1 MTVASTAL
9 ARAEGRRS
17 GRCGGEEL
25 LSEVS
30 VSGVVGTCAGRV
42 FGGGGRGHIPHKL
55 PYPDRIYRHYDKFGA
70 RCCQT
75 TRKRTRKGAPANDS
89 HPPSL
94 RRPRGGRSERR

>member
-30 VSGVVGTCAGRV
+30 VSGVVGICAGACSEQAGAAR
-42 FGGGGRGHIPHKL
+42 FRIN
-55 PYPDRIYRHYDKFGA
+55 YPIRIESIDIMISSGLDVVK
-70 RCCQT
+70 Q
-75 TRKRTRKGAPANDS
+75 PANA
-89 HPPSL
+89 P
-94 RRPRGGRSERR
+94 EREFQ